1 MKKSYLILLIGF
13 LLVIIYNEVNNK
25 VLDNTNI
32 VVNYNKYLEDE
43 LNTLRSFKVNDN
55 LDLVLTKVKYRNM
68 YGSDLVIYRGFNDLI
83 KKNDA
88 ILTNDGLVGIVK
100 KTYSDSSIVDLIT
113 SRDSAISVS
122 IGDYFGILKCINNEL
137 VIKILQKENLN
148 KRFPT
153 ISIYSK
159 NLEEMSNQELFS
171 FITELYFQTGD
182 VYHYSKVK
190 DYIIGKELLLSDKYM
205 LVNTNA
211 RKLFIDANSNL
222 INEEFLKNLSYSLF
236 NGITNKIEEGLNK
249 EGKVNFNVL
258 LSNKTSIN
266 AYENRLGVT
275 YFLLLE
281 DNKLGKAI
289 YNYLLECVFDKDLIN
304 SKIKF
309 DNSKNCCNISI
320 EDLSIFIN
328 SKKLV
333 DELNNLGL
341 LEEVYKKEENMKRQL
356 KWEE

>member
-1 MKKSYLILLIGF
+1 MNNMTLEKIKNVLFNEIDLSFANDKLII
-13 LLVIIYNEVNNK
+13 K
-25 VLDNTNI
+25 LD
-32 VVNYNKYLEDE
+32 
-43 LNTLRSFKVNDN
+43 KVNE
-55 LDLVLTKVKYRNM
+55 
-68 YGSDLVIYRGFNDLI
+68 I
-83 KKNDA
+83 K
-88 ILTNDGLVGIVK
+88 
-100 KTYSDSSIVDLIT
+100 
-113 SRDSAISVS
+113 
-122 IGDYFGILKCINNEL
+122 
-137 VIKILQKENLN
+137 N
-148 KRFPT
+148 KFPT
-153 ISIYSK
+153 IEVYSK
-159 NLEEMSNQELFS
+159 NLEEMADKELFT
-171 FITELYFQTGD
+171 FLTELYLQTGNII
-182 VYHYSKVK
+182 HFSKIK
-190 DYIIGKELLLSDKYM
+190 DYTIGKELLLSDKYM

-266 AYENRLGVT
+266 TYENRLGVT

>member
-1 MKKSYLILLIGF
+1 MSSKILEQIRN
-13 LLVIIYNEVNNK
+13 V
-25 VLDNTNI
+25 D
-32 VVNYNKYLEDE
+32 
-43 LNTLRSFKVNDN
+43 FKEI
-55 LDLVLTKVKYRNM
+55 DL
-68 YGSDLVIYRGFNDLI
+68 
-83 KKNDA
+83 
-88 ILTNDGLVGIVK
+88 
-100 KTYSDSSIVDLIT
+100 SI
-113 SRDSAISVS
+113 
-122 IGDYFGILKCINNEL
+122 INNEL
-137 VIKILQKENLN
+137 VIKMLQKENLN

-222 INEEFLKNLSYSLF
+222 INEEFLKKLSYSLF

>member
-1 MKKSYLILLIGF
+1 MSSKILEQIRN
-13 LLVIIYNEVNNK
+13 V
-25 VLDNTNI
+25 D
-32 VVNYNKYLEDE
+32 
-43 LNTLRSFKVNDN
+43 FKEI
-55 LDLVLTKVKYRNM
+55 DL
-68 YGSDLVIYRGFNDLI
+68 
-83 KKNDA
+83 
-88 ILTNDGLVGIVK
+88 
-100 KTYSDSSIVDLIT
+100 SI
-113 SRDSAISVS
+113 
-122 IGDYFGILKCINNEL
+122 INNEL
-137 VIKILQKENLN
+137 VIKMLQKENLN

-266 AYENRLGVT
+266 TYENRLGVT